1 MAQGTLFGRIM
12 LALVRIAVGWIFF
25 FFGQYKI
32 ANTKFVHEG
41 FAQSVQSW
49 IAQGQPVHWLLPVL
63 NHYVLMHPQLW
74 ARVIAWSEMLI
85 AVSLILGLWVCVVL
99 LGGILFM
106 STLMLSTWYGA
117 GYPAATWQYIAVHL
131 AQIPLMLLFILFFA
145 LRAGETLGL
154 DGFLPSGKK

>member
-1 MAQGTLFGRIM
+1 MAQGTLLGRIM

-25 FFGQYKI
+25 FLGQYKVMN
-32 ANTKFVHEG
+32 AQFVHEG
-41 FAQSVQSW
+41 FAQSVHGWVSK
-49 IAQGQPVHWLLPVL
+49 GQPAHWLLPLL
-63 NHYVLMHPQLW
+63 NHYVLAHPQVW

-85 AVSLILGLWVCVVL
+85 AISLILGLWVRISS

-106 STLMLSTWYGA
+106 LTLMLSTWYAA
-117 GYPAATWQYIAVHL
+117 GYPAPMWQFIAAHL
-131 AQIPLMLLFILFFA
+131 AQIPLMLLFLLFFA

>member
-1 MAQGTLFGRIM
+1 MAQDALFGRIM

-32 ANTKFVHEG
+32 VGTKFVHEG
-41 FAQSVQSW
+41 FAQSVRGW
-49 IAQGQPVHWLLPVL
+49 INEGQPVHWLLPVL
-63 NHYVLMHPQLW
+63 NNYVLAHPQLW

-85 AVSLILGLWVCVVL
+85 AVSLILGFWVRASS

-106 STLMLSTWYGA
+106 LTLMLSTWYAA
-117 GYPAATWQYIAVHL
+117 GYPAPTWQFIAAHL
-131 AQIPLMLLFILFFA
+131 AQIPLMLLFVLFFA

>member
-85 AVSLILGLWVCVVL
+85 AVSLILGLWVRAAS

-106 STLMLSTWYGA
+106 SNA
-117 GYPAATWQYIAVHL
+117 GRSCIRRGRTAGRLRFRHAC
-131 AQIPLMLLFILFFA
+131 
-145 LRAGETLGL
+145 LRAGNRVKSLTDDDCLTPRNL
-154 DGFLPSGKK
+154 LFWSY

>member
-32 ANTKFVHEG
+32 LGTKFVHEG
-41 FAQSVQSW
+41 FAQSVRGW
-49 IAQGQPVHWLLPVL
+49 ISEGQPAHWVLPVL
-63 NHYVLMHPQLW
+63 NHYVLAHPQAW

-85 AVSLILGLWVCVVL
+85 AVSLILGLWIRISS

-106 STLMLSTWYGA
+106 LTVMLSTWYAA
-117 GYPAATWQYIAVHL
+117 GYPAATWQFIAAHL

-145 LRAGETLGL
+145 MRAGETLGL
-154 DGFLPSGKK
+154 DGFLPSTKK